1 MSSLMTESE
10 YLEHLGVRGMKWGV
24 RKKRYDT
31 IRNRKLADFS
41 VITGAFMISKYLVSI
56 I

>member
-41 VITGAFMISKYLVSI
+41 VTTKHGEKLRVTEERI
-56 I
+56 